1 MKQRPQSV
9 GKTLVQL
16 LLSLVLIFS
25 ILAAVAGGIGV
36 FLTASPS
43 LLLSQLERQ
52 QAPAKTRSALESYYQ
67 TEYNATAVPPEVYL
81 DVLSENWLRDAMELK
96 ITAAYDQLHGKNT
109 AAQPDYSALE
119 QSITDYFET
128 YAAENGYEKDDS
140 YTQKLENTIQ
150 DAEKKVDSV
159 IDVYHLGTLEKAGIW
174 HKVQVLSKPLW
185 LLFGG
190 GVVLTLVLA
199 AVLLVLRNH
208 PLYWIGSGLF
218 TDGVLLTLPAAAILG
233 SGVISR
239 FSLKDAAVYSVFT
252 GTMKALVL
260 GVLIFGGISLAAG
273 LVLLIGSIARER
285 SQVDGLPL
293 KR

>member
-199 AVLLVLRNH
+199 AVLLALRNH

-285 SQVDGLPL
+285 SQVNGLPL

>member
-185 LLFGG
+185 FLFGG

-199 AVLLVLRNH
+199 AVLLALRNH

>member
-16 LLSLVLIFS
+16 LLSLMLIFS
-25 ILAAVAGGIGV
+25 ILAVVAGGVGV

-199 AVLLVLRNH
+199 AVLLVLRDH

-260 GVLIFGGISLAAG
+260 VMLIFGGILLAAG

-285 SQVDGLPL
+285 SQVNGLPL

>member
-96 ITAAYDQLHGKNT
+96 ITAAYDKLHGKNT

-199 AVLLVLRNH
+199 AVLLALRNH

-260 GVLIFGGISLAAG
+260 GMLIFGGISLAAG

>member
-96 ITAAYDQLHGKNT
+96 ITAAYDQLHGKDT

-199 AVLLVLRNH
+199 AVLLALRNY

-260 GVLIFGGISLAAG
+260 GMLIFGGISLAAG

>member
-150 DAEKKVDSV
+150 NAEKKVDSV

-174 HKVQVLSKPLW
+174 HKVQVLSKPLG

-218 TDGVLLTLPAAAILG
+218 TDGVLLTLPAAVILG

-260 GVLIFGGISLAAG
+260 GMLIFGGISLAAG

>member
-1 MKQRPQSV
+1 M
-9 GKTLVQL
+9 
-16 LLSLVLIFS
+16 LIFS
-25 ILAAVAGGIGV
+25 ILAAVAGVIGV

-199 AVLLVLRNH
+199 AVLLALRNH

-260 GVLIFGGISLAAG
+260 GMLIFGGISLAAG

>member
-96 ITAAYDQLHGKNT
+96 ITAAYDKLHGKNT

-260 GVLIFGGISLAAG
+260 GMLIFGGISLAVG

>member
-16 LLSLVLIFS
+16 LLSLMLIFS

-174 HKVQVLSKPLW
+174 HKVQVLSKPLC

>member
-36 FLTASPS
+36 FLPASPS

-199 AVLLVLRNH
+199 AVLLALRNH

-260 GVLIFGGISLAAG
+260 GMLIFGGISLAAG

>member
-96 ITAAYDQLHGKNT
+96 ITAAYDKLHGKNT

-260 GVLIFGGISLAAG
+260 GVLIFGGILLAAG

>member
-150 DAEKKVDSV
+150 NAEKKVDSV

-260 GVLIFGGISLAAG
+260 GMLIFGGISLAAG

>member
-199 AVLLVLRNH
+199 AVLLALRNH

-260 GVLIFGGISLAAG
+260 GMLIFGGISLAAG

>member
-96 ITAAYDQLHGKNT
+96 ITAAYDRLHGKNT

-260 GVLIFGGISLAAG
+260 GMLIFGGISLAAG

>member
-9 GKTLVQL
+9 GKT
-16 LLSLVLIFS
+16 
-25 ILAAVAGGIGV
+25 ILAVVAGGVGV

-43 LLLSQLERQ
+43 LLLFQLERQ

-218 TDGVLLTLPAAAILG
+218 TDGVLLTLPAAVILG

-260 GVLIFGGISLAAG
+260 GMLIFGGILLAAG

-285 SQVDGLPL
+285 SQVNGLPL

>member
-1 MKQRPQSV
+1 M
-9 GKTLVQL
+9 GLHLGL
-16 LLSLVLIFS
+16 LLGLHLG
-25 ILAAVAGGIGV
+25 L
-36 FLTASPS
+36 LHL

-81 DVLSENWLRDAMELK
+81 DVLSENWLRDTMELK

-199 AVLLVLRNH
+199 AVLLALRNH

-285 SQVDGLPL
+285 SQVNGLPL

>member
-96 ITAAYDQLHGKNT
+96 ITATYDQLHGKNT

>member
-96 ITAAYDQLHGKNT
+96 ITAAYDKLHGKNT

-260 GVLIFGGISLAAG
+260 GMLIFGGISLAAG

>member
-52 QAPAKTRSALESYYQ
+52 QAPAKTQSALESYYQ

-285 SQVDGLPL
+285 SQVNGLPL

>member
-273 LVLLIGSIARER
+273 LMLLIGSIARER

>member
-199 AVLLVLRNH
+199 AVLLALRNH

-252 GTMKALVL
+252 GTMKALAV
-260 GVLIFGGISLAAG
+260 G

>member
-260 GVLIFGGISLAAG
+260 GMLIFGGISLVAG

>member
-128 YAAENGYEKDDS
+128 YAAKNGYEKDDS

-199 AVLLVLRNH
+199 AVLLALRNH

-260 GVLIFGGISLAAG
+260 GMLIFGGISLAAG

>member
-16 LLSLVLIFS
+16 LLSLMLIFS
-25 ILAAVAGGIGV
+25 ILAAVAGGGGV

-43 LLLSQLERQ
+43 LLLFQLERQ

-174 HKVQVLSKPLW
+174 HKVQVLSKPLGF
-185 LLFGG
+185 LFGG

-199 AVLLVLRNH
+199 AVLLGLQNH

-218 TDGVLLTLPAAAILG
+218 TDGVLLTLPAAVILG

-260 GVLIFGGISLAAG
+260 GMLIFGGILLAAG

-285 SQVDGLPL
+285 CQVNGLPL

>member
-9 GKTLVQL
+9 GKTLIQL

-218 TDGVLLTLPAAAILG
+218 ADGVLLTLPAAAILG

>member
-16 LLSLVLIFS
+16 LLSLMLIFS
-25 ILAAVAGGIGV
+25 ILAAVAGGVGV
-36 FLTASPS
+36 LLTASPS
-43 LLLSQLERQ
+43 LLLFQLERQ

-159 IDVYHLGTLEKAGIW
+159 SDVYHLGTLEKAGIW

-185 LLFGG
+185 FLFGG

-218 TDGVLLTLPAAAILG
+218 TDGVLLTLPAAVILG

-260 GVLIFGGISLAAG
+260 GMLIFGGILLAAG

-285 SQVDGLPL
+285 SQVNGLPL

>member
-199 AVLLVLRNH
+199 AVLLALRNH

-260 GVLIFGGISLAAG
+260 GMLIFGGISLAVG

>member
-96 ITAAYDQLHGKNT
+96 ITAAYDKLHGKNT

>member
-16 LLSLVLIFS
+16 LLSLMLIFS
-25 ILAAVAGGIGV
+25 ILAAVAGGVGV

-43 LLLSQLERQ
+43 LLLFQLERQ

-174 HKVQVLSKPLW
+174 HKA
-185 LLFGG
+185 
-190 GVVLTLVLA
+190 LVLA
-199 AVLLVLRNH
+199 AVLLVLRNY

-218 TDGVLLTLPAAAILG
+218 TDGVLLTLPAAVILG

-260 GVLIFGGISLAAG
+260 GMLIFGGILLAAG

-285 SQVDGLPL
+285 SQVNGLPL

>member
-16 LLSLVLIFS
+16 LLSLMLIFS
-25 ILAAVAGGIGV
+25 ILAAVAGGVGV

-174 HKVQVLSKPLW
+174 HKVQVL
-185 LLFGG
+185 
-190 GVVLTLVLA
+190 TLVLA

-218 TDGVLLTLPAAAILG
+218 TDGVLFTLPAAVILG

-260 GVLIFGGISLAAG
+260 GMLIFGGILLAAG

-285 SQVDGLPL
+285 SQVNGLPL